1 MSTQNNSIQRILLVD
16 DNPDDRL
23 LVMRELSREFSQLQ
37 VIEIIDANALNQALT
52 KDKFDLVITDYQLN
66 WTTGLE
72 VLRAAKSRDRNCPVI
87 MFTNTGSQEI
97 AVEAMKAG
105 LDDYVIKSTKHF
117 VRLTQAVRSVWQQ
130 YQISRKAT
138 QLELRLQSLLNQL
151 RIGVFRVTPQ
161 AKILD
166 VNTAFLN
173 ILGLPSLEEVQSF
186 ISEHL
191 YSFMTNERPSQQE
204 WEREIHLQ
212 RPDGKNIWVLFSETL
227 NQLDGETFIDG
238 LVEDITQRKQSEAE
252 ILQFNQT
259 LERRVQ
265 ERTAELEAIN
275 RELEAFAYS
284 VSHDLR
290 SPIRQIDGFAN
301 LLKEHLETIT
311 NDETSLHYLQAILEL
326 TNRAGSLVDDLLTYS
341 RTGRAE
347 MHYSTVDMN
356 RLVWEAKQQTEMLFP
371 DRQIIWYLQQLPY
384 VWGDRSLLRLVWQNL
399 IENAVK
405 FTQPCHQPVIT
416 IGCIE
421 DEQEPIFF
429 IQDNGVGFDMRYVDR
444 LFGIFQRLHNQTQF
458 EGTGIGLANIQRIIH
473 RHHGRV
479 WAEGAINQGAKIYFT
494 LPTNLHRQLD
504 V

>member
-23 LVMRELSREFSQLQ
+23 LVIRELSREFSQVR
-37 VIEIIDANALNQALT
+37 VIEIIDTSALNQALAA
-52 KDKFDLVITDYQLN
+52 DKFDLVITDYQLN

-72 VLRAAKSRDRNCPVI
+72 VLRAVKSRDRNCPVI

-117 VRLTQAVRSVWQQ
+117 TRLTQAIRSVWQQ
-130 YQISRKAT
+130 SQTSRKAA

-151 RIGVFRVTPQ
+151 RIGVFRATPK

-186 ISEHL
+186 ICEQQL
-191 YSFMTNERPSQQE
+191 YSFMTNERQFGKE

-212 RPDGKNIWVLFSETL
+212 RPDGKNIWVLFNETL

-275 RELEAFAYS
+275 SELEAFAYS

-290 SPIRQIDGFAN
+290 SPIRQIDGFVH
-301 LLKEHLETIT
+301 LLKEHLETT
-311 NDETSLHYLQAILEL
+311 TSDETSLHYLQAILEL
-326 TNRAGSLVDDLLTYS
+326 THRAGELVDDLLSYS

-347 MHYSTVDMN
+347 MHYSIVDMN

-371 DRQIIWYLQQLPY
+371 DRQIIWYLQQLPH

-416 IGCIE
+416 IGSIE
-421 DEQEPIFF
+421 DEQETIFF
-429 IQDNGVGFDMRYVDR
+429 IQDNGVGFDMRYVNR
-444 LFGIFQRLHNQTQF
+444 LFGIFQRLHNETQF

-473 RHHGRV
+473 RHHGKV
-479 WAEGAINQGAKIYFT
+479 WAEGVINQGAKIYFT
-494 LPTNLHRQLD
+494 LPKVNI
-504 V
+504 